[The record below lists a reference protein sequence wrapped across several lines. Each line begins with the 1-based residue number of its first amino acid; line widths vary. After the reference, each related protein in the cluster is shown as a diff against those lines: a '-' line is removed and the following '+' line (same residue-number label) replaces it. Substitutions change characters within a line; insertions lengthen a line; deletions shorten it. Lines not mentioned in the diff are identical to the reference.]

1 MALILI
7 GGLALVVVP
16 VLAGT
21 AEDVNGFE
29 RILVVRAL
37 RLLRLMRVLRMVHNF
52 KIIW

>member
-1 MALILI
+1 M
-7 GGLALVVVP
+7 VVVP